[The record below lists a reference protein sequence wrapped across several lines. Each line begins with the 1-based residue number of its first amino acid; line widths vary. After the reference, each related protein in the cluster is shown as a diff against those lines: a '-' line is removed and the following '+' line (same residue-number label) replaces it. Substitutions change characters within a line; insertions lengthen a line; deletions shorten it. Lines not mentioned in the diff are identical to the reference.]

1 MSNLSMLSS
10 KTSAPFGVLKTS
22 MLTEEK
28 YEFPGS
34 ANSATSPHMVSF
46 KEIHVDTTSLAN
58 CDKSGK
64 KAEDIVKA
72 ELPNI
77 SQESF
82 LPGEGEN
89 QISSELLY

>member
-10 KTSAPFGVLKTS
+10 KTSAPLGVLKSS
-22 MLTEEK
+22 MLTEER

-34 ANSATSPHMVSF
+34 ANSATSLHKVSF
-46 KEIHVDTTSLAN
+46 KEINMYTTSLAN

-64 KAEDIVKA
+64 KAEDIEKT

-77 SQESF
+77 S
-82 LPGEGEN
+82 
-89 QISSELLY
+89 